1 MDKTDCGPLD
11 PTVYT
16 NAPELCD
23 GKDND
28 CDGVVDEE
36 LSDLIFYR
44 DLDGDGYRSSSGGTV
59 ESVDMDCDD
68 EGEATSDDPA
78 TDCDDTNPSISPAAT
93 EIPANGQDEDCNGGE
108 LCYVD
113 SDDDGYRETTGL
125 TIASSDMDCT
135 DSGEGGASEPATD
148 CDDTDATIHPAA
160 RDIVLDGI
168 DQNCDGGDD
177 CYADADGDGY
187 AASDGTT
194 VVSADFD
201 CTDPGEAGV
210 TVPVSYT
217 HLRAHET
224 PEHLVWRDKD

>member
-1 MDKTDCGPLD
+1 
-11 PTVYT
+11 
-16 NAPELCD
+16 
-23 GKDND
+23 
-28 CDGVVDEE
+28 
-36 LSDLIFYR
+36 
-44 DLDGDGYRSSSGGTV
+44 
-59 ESVDMDCDD
+59 
-68 EGEATSDDPA
+68 
-78 TDCDDTNPSISPAAT
+78 
-93 EIPANGQDEDCNGGE
+93 
-108 LCYVD
+108 
-113 SDDDGYRETTGL
+113 
-125 TIASSDMDCT
+125 MDCT

-210 TVPVSYT
+210 TVPATDCDDSDP
-217 HLRAHET
+217 LINPGAAET
-224 PEHLVWRDKD
+224 AGDELDLNCDGSKIKLIKPVWLNN